1 MSCRGSSLVQCGS
14 ADTAAV
20 LTLGGD
26 PLLPTAMLLA
36 YALLFKDV
44 GFWHLLLQSVKK
56 VLELAGG
63 QAPTSSVAA
72 AAKGLQEM
80 GAERFVQAM
89 ATAAATSVAAAVGSS
104 HGQQCTSSI
113 AVQAPQMRLHEAYLL
128 KVVQLLHQS
137 GQGCMLFADELE
149 LYLRAEGSAAGA
161 RVNLLLGRT
170 VPFLTAVAT
179 GVAVPELE
187 LDRCSSLSLRSW
199 APVLPA
205 ELQLAELKL
214 SSSGASRAAGASSC
228 AGVTPQ
234 RGTQH
239 GVSLCCV

>member
-1 MSCRGSSLVQCGS
+1 M
-14 ADTAAV
+14 
-20 LTLGGD
+20 
-26 PLLPTAMLLA
+26 
-36 YALLFKDV
+36 
-44 GFWHLLLQSVKK
+44 
-56 VLELAGG
+56 
-63 QAPTSSVAA
+63 AA

-161 RVNLLLGRT
+161 RVNLLLG
-170 VPFLTAVAT
+170 
-179 GVAVPELE
+179 
-187 LDRCSSLSLRSW
+187 
-199 APVLPA
+199 
-205 ELQLAELKL
+205 
-214 SSSGASRAAGASSC
+214 AAQG
-228 AGVTPQ
+228 PQ
-234 RGTQH
+234 RVAYVVQCGLRFPKPVH
-239 GVSLCCV
+239 PSGCCPVRALRYVSGYQGKDSDVQPPHVGSRNLAIWRTSLPPS